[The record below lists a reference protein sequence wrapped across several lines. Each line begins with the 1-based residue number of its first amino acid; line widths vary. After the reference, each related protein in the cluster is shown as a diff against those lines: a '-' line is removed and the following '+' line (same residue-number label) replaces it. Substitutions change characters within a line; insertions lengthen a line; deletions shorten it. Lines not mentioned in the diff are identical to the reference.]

1 MTHVIIDFEFT
12 GLDNNF
18 ITDNEIVQMK
28 LAVIEQDFG
37 MEVKKRYCNNYCSN
51 KPIGVHTL
59 LFLHTE
65 RFENDPPFDKVQF
78 EGLIPDQE
86 DVTFYGFG
94 IQQDIKM
101 LAKYGIYLE
110 NYIDLREELQ
120 RSMYAQK
127 MATEGSN
134 LECVYYILTGKC
146 PNHSNHL
153 GIEELDTIVEIYH
166 RSRGLILDQYIK
178 YMPHGFCSGMPLDMY
193 VVSNRRQADGYRFNN
208 NDLLSKS
215 LTHYIDL
222 NEVDRDEPEDWI

>member
-37 MEVKKRYCNNYCSN
+37 MQVKKRCCINYGSD
-51 KPIGVHTL
+51 KKIGVHTL
-59 LFLHTE
+59 LFLQTE
-65 RFENDPPFDKVQF
+65 RFSDRKFDKSEF
-78 EGLIPDQE
+78 EEIIPDQE
-86 DVTFYGFG
+86 DITFYGFG

-101 LAKYGIYLE
+101 LAKYGIHIE
-110 NYIDLREELQ
+110 RYIDLREELQ

-134 LECVYYILTGKC
+134 LECVYYILTGKW
-146 PNHSNHL
+146 PNHSNHS
-153 GIEELDTIVEIYH
+153 GIEELDTIFEIYQH
-166 RSRGLILDQYIK
+166 SHNIVLEEYIR
-178 YMPHGFCSGMPLDMY
+178 YMPHGFCAGMPLDLY
-193 VVSNRRQADGYRFNN
+193 VLSNRRQADGYRFNN
-208 NDLLSKS
+208 NDILAKS

-222 NEVDRDEPEDWI
+222 NEQDLEEPEEWI